1 MDVDGVEK
9 PNGANGIGHHVD
21 EVMAH

>member
-1 MDVDGVEK
+1 MEVDGVEK
-9 PNGANGIGHHVD
+9 PNGTNGVEHHVD